1 MKNKLEVWGISHEL
15 TLLIYKLT
23 KDFPKSEEF
32 GITSQLRRG
41 VSSIPANI
49 IEGQARQH
57 KKEFLQFLYVSRGSA
72 EETHYHAFLSKDL
85 GYLSENDYKLVEAY
99 CIRVKM
105 MLNKLIN
112 SIKIID
118 QR

>member
-1 MKNKLEVWGISHEL
+1 MKNKLEVWGIAHEL
-15 TLLIYKLT
+15 TLLIYKFT
-23 KDFPKSEEF
+23 RDFPKSEEF

-49 IEGQARQH
+49 IVGQARQH
-57 KKEFLQFLYVSRGSA
+57 KKEFVQFLYVSRGSA
-72 EETHYHAFLSKDL
+72 EETHYHAFLAKEL
-85 GYLSENDYKLVEAY
+85 GYLNESEYEQVDGL

-112 SIKIID
+112 SIK
-118 QR
+118 

>member
-1 MKNKLEVWGISHEL
+1 MKNKLEVWAVAHEL
-15 TLLIYKLT
+15 TLLVYDLT

-41 VSSIPANI
+41 ASSIPANI
-49 IEGQARQH
+49 IEGQARQY
-57 KKEFLQFLYVSRGSA
+57 KKEFVQFLYVSRGSA
-72 EETHYHAFLSKDL
+72 EETHYHAFLAKEL
-85 GYLSENDYKLVEAY
+85 GYLNESDYEKVDRL

-112 SIKIID
+112 SIK
-118 QR
+118 

>member
-1 MKNKLEVWGISHEL
+1 MKNKLEVWGIAHEL
-15 TLLIYKLT
+15 TLLIYKFT
-23 KDFPKSEEF
+23 RNFPKSEEF

-57 KKEFLQFLYVSRGSA
+57 KKEFVQFLYVSRGSA
-72 EETHYHAFLSKDL
+72 EETHYHAFLAKEL
-85 GYLSENDYKLVEAY
+85 GYLNESEYKQVERL

-105 MLNKLIN
+105 MLNKLIS
-112 SIKIID
+112 SIK
-118 QR
+118 